1 MPGHTVLTLS
11 RCLQQ
16 ALAALAAALTALL
29 DGAAETDR
37 RQTGNQAV
45 PGRLSA
51 PAALGPG
58 RRLLRILHGRLS
70 AVLGPGGVV
79 TRRRAVLLVVAGV
92 GWWRVVAL
100 GSLGR
105 VAVGGL
111 GALRVAAMLGR
122 RVVAAAAAL
131 VVILRRHD
139 SWLLAK

>member
-1 MPGHTVLTLS
+1 MSCQTRPGHSVLLLI

-45 PGRLSA
+45 SRRLSA
-51 PAALGPG
+51 PAALGAG

-70 AVLGPGGVV
+70 AVLGSRGVV
-79 TRRRAVLLVVAGV
+79 ARRRPVLLVVASI
-92 GWWRVVAL
+92 GWWRGVIA
-100 GSLGR
+100 LGR

-122 RVVAAAAAL
+122 RVVAAAAL
-131 VVILRRHD
+131 IVILR
-139 SWLLAK
+139 